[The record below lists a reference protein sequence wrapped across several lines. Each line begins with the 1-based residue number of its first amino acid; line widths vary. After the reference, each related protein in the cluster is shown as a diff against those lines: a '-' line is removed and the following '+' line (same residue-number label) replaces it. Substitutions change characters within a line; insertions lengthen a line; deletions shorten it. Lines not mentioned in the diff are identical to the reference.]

1 MATGRK
7 EAQNQQTERCILDQK
22 VITGPLEQPSYG
34 AFLRVSEYFKGECL
48 FQGQYHCSSEFGLK
62 S

>member
-7 EAQNQQTERCILDQK
+7 EAQNQQTERYILDQK

-34 AFLRVSEYFKGECL
+34 AFLRVSEYIKGECL
-48 FQGQYHCSSEFGLK
+48 FPGTIPLF
-62 S
+62 